1 MFKSLAAAYDKFL
14 NAVRTSE
21 INPLN
26 QQYVS
31 EIVAEVTSGPDGLVD
46 YYVDCDGFTDM
57 SLAFTLGGGG
67 TPAYAITVY
76 FANETDGDPSGLTY
90 FNVTAEFDSS
100 GFIDADMLKQIS
112 VRGISSVK
120 VTVTVSGTSDDADYK
135 ITAYKQ
141 QG

>member
-26 QQYVS
+26 QQYVP
-31 EIVAEVTSGPDGLVD
+31 ELVVEVTGGGDVAPYSEFYIDV
-46 YYVDCDGFTDM
+46 DGF
-57 SLAFTLGGGG
+57 SRLGLQG
-67 TPAYAITVY
+67 T
-76 FANETDGDPSGLTY
+76 FAAGSPVVVISGTTEQGDPSGLTY
-90 FNVTAEFDSS
+90 TDKSTDWFGATTLTADF
-100 GFIDADMLKQIS
+100 LKQIDVTGVS
-112 VRGISSVK
+112 VVK
-120 VTVTVSGTSDDADYK
+120 VSFSSTSGTTNDYK